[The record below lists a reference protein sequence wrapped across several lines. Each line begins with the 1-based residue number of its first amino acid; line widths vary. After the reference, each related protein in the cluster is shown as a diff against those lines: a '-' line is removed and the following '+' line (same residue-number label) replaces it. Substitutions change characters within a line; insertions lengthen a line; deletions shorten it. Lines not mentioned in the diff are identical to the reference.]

1 MLRGHTFIGG
11 FSQGPSKM
19 IGASKRLRISAY
31 LSASFLLIFGLL
43 AVFPV
48 ANSISN
54 TNAAK
59 KDLGQTTLAMTS
71 SNFYANPKVTSANGT
86 FSSTSTDITVST
98 DNYTGYTIG
107 VAAATDDSDYSKLK
121 STDSELNSISSA
133 TSEADF
139 SAAAGTSYN
148 GLWGYKPSMLGSSS
162 NTNYLPAP
170 TFAGDELN
178 KTNSPNE
185 QADTYTISLGARA
198 DASTPYGRYENS
210 FVIRTV
216 ANPIGVSFN
225 YNKNTEDTVTNM
237 PANIAA
243 SLSDEKIVVSDT
255 VPVRSGYELTGW
267 CDGATK
273 RVLDIDYCDDE
284 KKYDGGDDYYLD
296 RSGAT
301 ATVELFAMWKP
312 SSANDFVCN
321 PLATTIS
328 EAVCMQDMNESV
340 KASMT
345 AEQQY
350 RLYDN
355 RDGKRYYV
363 SKLADGNVWMTQNLD
378 FVLNASMTLTHAD
391 TDLGWTKN
399 DATATW
405 SPANDTLLDETLWPN
420 SDAEAQ
426 SLKLTNRYY
435 VPSNTKSID
444 KSYETLEE
452 CESVTGSKADCE
464 HRQTGM
470 IYNWTAAVA
479 TDNPSA
485 EELNGNGTI
494 APDSI
499 CPAGWRL
506 PYGARSGISSA
517 DHASDYGRLMYAYE
531 FLPDPSA
538 NNYGGRPDTTI
549 GQIGS
554 SPLYFVRTGYIY
566 GGDYGFEYKG
576 EYGYYWSSTNAIS
589 GTSSGVNVFNY
600 YASTYNANSG
610 QISTEGYWSKYYG
623 MPIRCVARN
632 SATISFDANGGEGT
646 MAPMTIY
653 GDVHLPENQFT
664 KTDKSFVG
672 WNTEADGSGTGYNL
686 GYASSL
692 FYPLRDNPDDVT
704 LYAQWEDKTSVSY
717 DGNGADS
724 GSVSTQYVDYMKK
737 VTIAEN
743 GFTRDGYAFN
753 GWNTEADGSGVDY
766 NPGEEFTATEIAG
779 EDVTLYAKWRE
790 RTLHTVNYK
799 ANGNTNSVVY
809 SCVGGKYTVTKYS
822 HTQNI
827 DDTGLKQSNY
837 GGSWTE
843 ANITGTDRGDT
854 SKAHVVTIPGA
865 TSINVKIYYNGE
877 NTSYDWVSVW
887 RGSHPEYTASK
898 DYGSAGYVWQKLGG
912 SQSSTYTVNGNS
924 LTKMGYSSTTISG
937 DTVTF
942 GFRSD
947 SGGYGQGYG
956 YYAIITG
963 TANDFSCEATEG
975 TYEDA
980 EDTENGGFLGWNT
993 YNTYNYATYKN
1004 EEEVLYNY
1012 VQTRMESSYTTTD
1025 VFAGYGRW
1033 TNIVFDA
1040 NDDSGNTETQGI
1052 AYSKTV
1058 DLRKNTFTREG
1069 YDFYAWNEKSDGS
1082 GTYHYDG
1089 EPWPATSSSATTIT
1103 LYAQWTPKAE
1113 YTVNYHNGEDVNT
1126 VKYNCWDGRYL
1137 NKKIAHSPNVDD
1149 SGTKVSEL
1157 NTYYVSN
1164 STVITIPNATKLH
1177 VKLTYGSTSINYGY
1191 AVIWKGNMG
1200 TSYSSSSYYSY
1211 GVKLGDNTTGKYGG
1225 TGPEGENL
1233 VVEGDIDGDTITVG
1247 FYNSYNGT
1255 NYANGYGYY
1264 LEVTVDQGTMLCD
1277 EQPTQGQY
1285 VAPTGEEDDVFT
1297 GWTFDSTASLG
1308 SYMNES
1314 ETKAALTTDSTT
1326 VDAYAIWAK
1335 PTIVRFDSNGGNGTM
1350 DDVLLKYGETLAM
1363 PQATFTNDD
1372 DGADFYQWNTA
1383 ADNSGTSYGKN
1394 NPFTA
1399 TNPAGEIYTV
1409 YEIWWMPTYWHL
1421 DANGG
1426 TGEEMPVIKATRR
1439 GSCGRVP
1446 GASSYTYTMENA
1458 SIHHWNTMPDNSGSN
1473 KWTNDSLCTDGI
1485 AGGDRYIYAIWG
1497 HDTII
1502 HFNANGGL
1510 GEMADFHAPYGTSSY
1525 LPDVAFG
1532 RSGAKFDKWN
1542 TAADE
1547 SGTAYNNKGYF
1558 YPDNMEGGEITLYAI
1573 WGWPAT
1579 LHFEPNGGEGEMED
1593 MYVPYD
1599 QDINLPAVGFS
1610 KEGTV
1615 FAYWN
1620 TAADH
1625 TGQRYDNES
1634 KYNSHNTEY
1643 VGTLYLYA
1651 IWGYPTYFN
1660 YYANGGEG
1668 SMETKRIDWDNDFA
1682 LDANTFTKSGMKF
1695 VGWNTSP
1702 DGTGRSFTNQQV
1714 YHTDNVDGETL
1725 NLYAMWAPESSP
1737 VIPEYIDET
1746 TNKPGVTIARAYEI
1760 AYSAAHKGMYEEQH
1774 DGQGDYAL
1782 VDSWNGE
1789 SYKGYDVRF
1798 AMQDMTRA
1806 ICDSVTVTWD
1816 DYQALDVRDNKL
1828 YHITKMIDGSCW
1840 MTQNLDYNFQSDG
1853 NGGVVPLTSETSDLN
1868 LYNTNQYNASTGYSY
1883 NNGVISWTP
1892 SIATTN
1898 AANVTN
1904 NRIYG
1909 IYENFSLNDTEDTTM
1924 KKPFSV
1930 DVGNWYWN
1938 PHYNDLHESTYVQSS
1953 TTNSRVFLDSSKTSD
1968 YFQKNV
1974 AYESNGEHGHV
1985 GNYYNWAAAV
1995 ATNDGQSFDYNSVA
2009 EWNWETEEWEQT
2021 YELNLNAKNSICPKG
2036 WRLPRE
2042 DYTMNG
2048 ADLGDNRSLIKAEDR
2063 AGRWFNYNYNM
2074 YSEPYYVVRAGIIWP
2089 GSTDKQYASMY
2100 ESDYYGALFTS
2111 ESGHVYQKIND
2122 STFSTH
2128 WPDHL
2133 LWLEGNDTKLSTVH
2147 SNTGGGLNSVRC
2159 IAR

>member
-11 FSQGPSKM
+11 FSQESSKM

-48 ANSISN
+48 ASSISD

-255 VPVRSGYELTGW
+255 VPVRSGYELIGW

-273 RVLDIDYCDDE
+273 HVLDVDYCDDDKLYE
-284 KKYDGGDDYYLD
+284 GGDDYYLD
-296 RSGAT
+296 RSDASV
-301 ATVELFAMWKP
+301 AVDLYAMWKP
-312 SSANDFVCN
+312 TGANDFVCN

-328 EAVCMQDMNESV
+328 EAICMQDMNESV

-399 DATATW
+399 DAAATW

-420 SDAEAQ
+420 SDTEAQ

-538 NNYGGRPDTTI
+538 NNYGGRPDTVI

-589 GTSSGVNVFNY
+589 GTSSGVNVFYY
-600 YASTYNANSG
+600 YASSYNPNSG
-610 QISTEGYWSKYYG
+610 QIGTEGYWSKYYG

-632 SATISFDANGGEGT
+632 SATISFDANGGTGT
-646 MAPMTIY
+646 MESMTIY

-664 KTDKSFVG
+664 KADKSFVG
-672 WNTEADGSGTGYNL
+672 WNTEADGTGTGYSL
-686 GYASSL
+686 GYETSL
-692 FYPLRDNPDDVT
+692 YYPLRDNPDDVT
-704 LYAQWEDKTSVSY
+704 LYAQWEDKTSITY
-717 DGNGADS
+717 DGNEADS
-724 GSVSTQYVDYMKK
+724 GSVETQYVDYSKSIE
-737 VTIAEN
+737 IAEN
-743 GFTRDGYAFN
+743 GFTRDGYAFY
-753 GWNTEADGSGVDY
+753 GWNTAADGSGTDY
-766 NPGEEFTATEIAG
+766 DPGDTYTATVIEG
-779 EDVTLYAKWRE
+779 ENVTLYAKWRA
-790 RTLHTVNYK
+790 RTLHTVNYTG
-799 ANGNTNSVVY
+799 NGVTNSVVY
-809 SCVGGKYTVTKYS
+809 SCHGGTYTITKYS
-822 HTQNI
+822 HTQNV
-827 DDTGLKQSNY
+827 DDTGLKLSNY

-865 TSINVKIYYNGE
+865 TTLNVKIYYNGE
-877 NTSYDWVSVW
+877 STSYDWVSVW
-887 RGSHPEYTASK
+887 RGSHPEYTAK
-898 DYGSAGYVWQKLGG
+898 NDYNSTGNVWQKLGG
-912 SQSSTYTVNGNS
+912 SQSGSYTVNGNS
-924 LTKMGYSSTTISG
+924 LTNVGYSSTNISG

-947 SGGYGQGYG
+947 SGVYGQGYG

-963 TANDFSCEATEG
+963 TANDFTCDVEEG
-975 TYEDA
+975 EYVEA
-980 EDTENGGFLGWNT
+980 EDTENGGFIGWNT
-993 YNTYNYATYKN
+993 YNTYNYATYAT
-1004 EEEVLYNY
+1004 EADVLSL
-1012 VQTRMESSYTTTD
+1012 VQTRMESSYTSTT
-1025 VFAGYGRW
+1025 VYAAYGRW
-1033 TNIVFDA
+1033 TNFTFDA
-1040 NDDSGNTETQGI
+1040 NDGSGNTETQRI
-1052 AYSKTV
+1052 PYSKTEN
-1058 DLRKNTFTREG
+1058 LRKNTFTRQG
-1069 YDFYAWNEKSDGS
+1069 YDFYAWNEKPDGS
-1082 GTYHYDG
+1082 GTFYTD
-1089 EPWPATSSSATTIT
+1089 EQAWAATATVNTNIT

-1164 STVITIPNATKLH
+1164 STVITIPNATRLH

-1200 TSYSSSSYYSY
+1200 TSYSASSYYSY

-1247 FYNSYNGT
+1247 FHNSYNGT

-1285 VAPTGEEDDVFT
+1285 VAPTGEENDVFT
-1297 GWTFDSTASLG
+1297 GWSFDSTASLG
-1308 SYMNES
+1308 SYMDES

-1326 VDAYAIWAK
+1326 VDVYAIWAK

-1372 DGADFYQWNTA
+1372 DGAEFYRWNTA
-1383 ADNSGTSYGKN
+1383 ADDSGTFYWKN
-1394 NPFTA
+1394 NAFTA

-1409 YEIWWMPTYWHL
+1409 YEIWWMPTYYHL

-1426 TGEEMPVIKATRR
+1426 TGEEMPVIKVNRS
-1439 GSCGRVP
+1439 GSCGRAP
-1446 GASSYTYTMENA
+1446 SADMTTYSMENA
-1458 SIHHWNTMPDNSGSN
+1458 KLYSWNESADGTGTGYSFNS
-1473 KWTNDSLCTDGI
+1473 SLCTKSV
-1485 AGGDRYIYAIWG
+1485 AGGHYTLYAIWG

-1547 SGTAYNNKGYF
+1547 SGTPYNNKGYF
-1558 YPDNMEGGEITLYAI
+1558 YPSKIEGEEITLYAI

-1579 LHFEPNGGEGEMED
+1579 LHFEPNGGVGEMED
-1593 MYVPYD
+1593 IYVPYD
-1599 QDINLPAVGFS
+1599 QNINLPAVGYS

-1625 TGQRYDNES
+1625 TGQRYDDQAQ
-1634 KYNSHNTEY
+1634 YNSHNTEY

-1651 IWGYPTYFN
+1651 IWGYPTYFV
-1660 YYANGGEG
+1660 YHANGGSG
-1668 SMETKRIDWDNDFA
+1668 DMATHRVDWN
-1682 LDANTFTKSGMKF
+1682 NTFTLDTNTFTYSGMKF
-1695 VGWNTSP
+1695 IGWNTEP
-1702 DGTGRSFTNQQV
+1702 DGTGKTYNDEDEYFTG
-1714 YHTDNVDGETL
+1714 NVDGETVD
-1725 NLYAMWAPESSP
+1725 LYAIWAPANGP
-1737 VIPEYIDET
+1737 QQNVVG
-1746 TNKPGVTIARAYEI
+1746 PGVTIQRAYEI
-1760 AYSAAHKGMYEEQH
+1760 AYTAAHKGMYEEQH
-1774 DGQGDYAL
+1774 EGQGDYAL
-1782 VDSWNGE
+1782 VNSWPPTSE
-1789 SYKGYDVRF
+1789 QYKGYDVRF
-1798 AMQDMTRA
+1798 AMQDMTSE
-1806 ICDSVTVTWD
+1806 ICNSVTVIWD

-1828 YHITKMIDGSCW
+1828 YHITKMNDGSCW
-1840 MTQNLDYNFQSDG
+1840 MTQNLDYDFKSDG

-1868 LYNTNQYNASTGYSY
+1868 LYNTSQYNASTGYSY

-1892 SIATTN
+1892 SRKTTD
-1898 AANVTN
+1898 ASNVTN
-1904 NRIYG
+1904 NRING
-1909 IYENFSLNDTEDTTM
+1909 IYEDFSLTSTTILAT
-1924 KKPFSV
+1924 PFSV
-1930 DVGNWYWN
+1930 DVGNWYWKS
-1938 PHYNDLHESTYVQSS
+1938 HDNDLDWSCSYSPSGGCSVVIDETQDRRYLKGDGVPEFF
-1953 TTNSRVFLDSSKTSD
+1953 R
-1968 YFQKNV
+1968 KNNP
-1974 AYESNGEHGHV
+1974 YDENGEHGHL
-1985 GNYYNWAAAV
+1985 GNYYNWTAAV
-1995 ATNDGQSFDYNSVA
+1995 ATNNGQTFDYDSTD
-2009 EWNWETEEWEQT
+2009 EWNWETEQYEST
-2021 YELNLNAKNSICPKG
+2021 YDLDLNAKNSICPKG
-2036 WRLPRE
+2036 WRLPRQ
-2042 DYTMNG
+2042 DYMYMNEK
-2048 ADLGDNRSLIKAEDR
+2048 GDAYSLYKVQYDTSEGWWNAR
-2063 AGRWFNYNYNM
+2063 MYND
-2074 YSEPYYVVRAGIIWP
+2074 PYYVVRAGYI
-2089 GSTDKQYASMY
+2089 STGNSENPYAQLNS
-2100 ESDYYGALFTS
+2100 SDYAAYLNTS
-2111 ESGHVYQKIND
+2111 DSSRIYQKIGEQFVVSYGHN
-2122 STFSTH
+2122 
-2128 WPDHL
+2128 L
-2133 LWLEGNDTKLSTVH
+2133 LEMDGKEAYL
-2147 SNTGGGLNSVRC
+2147 TGVDMMGGSSLASVRC